1 MKFLIEFCGLGFRV
15 LKLFVI
21 LFLWKLNE
29 ARVAFTRTDD
39 LNLIRK
45 HNNLPIEE
53 SDEGT
58 DFDTW
63 YNTVYL
69 LSVATI
75 VVMTLCWNDEKEDDE
90 NLANQNYSATEPVM
104 SVPIQI

>member
-1 MKFLIEFCGLGFRV
+1 
-15 LKLFVI
+15 
-21 LFLWKLNE
+21 LNE

-53 SDEGT
+53 SDE
-58 DFDTW
+58 
-63 YNTVYL
+63 
-69 LSVATI
+69 
-75 VVMTLCWNDEKEDDE
+75 EDDE